1 MNNVLRI
8 KNGVMWSAIDKIA
21 YSAGQLCL
29 NLIIARLI
37 LPEEYAL
44 VAMITIFIAIGQ
56 TFIDSGFG
64 QAIIQK
70 QDRSELDLSTV
81 FYFNIVVAIII
92 YCIIFVLSP
101 LIADFYDNNIF
112 IPLTRIVALNLI
124 ISSLSIVQRSILTIK
139 VDFRTQAY
147 ISIISL
153 IISGMISI
161 WMAYSGYGVWAMV
174 AQILIVHG
182 ISCLLLWIIVGWR
195 PILKFSMKSFNILF
209 SYGSKLLASRLLN
222 TICQNIY
229 TLAIG
234 KVYAPVQVAFFNNAN
249 QLSMYSACYLNEIIG
264 RTLFPI
270 MCEMQTDKDKLLS
283 FFYKTVRLSS
293 YIIFPI
299 MMGMI
304 VLAKPFIL
312 TILSDKWIGMMK
324 YMQIIA
330 FAYMWYPLMGS
341 NQLFTIIGRTDLYLK
356 CEVIRKIVFAFTISS
371 TLFLNVDFICLG
383 IVVYNITEILI
394 AVQMLKQI
402 INISLKKLFINI
414 LPSLLFSMCM
424 TMVIV
429 VSTFSLP
436 SEFLKLTVGV
446 MIGIVSYYLLGVIFR
461 SSSLSDIK
469 KILKSKQIKE

>member
-8 KNGVMWSAIDKIA
+8 KNGIIWSAIDKIV

-64 QAIIQK
+64 QAIIHK

-81 FYFNIVVAIII
+81 FYFNIAVAILI
-92 YCIIFVLSP
+92 YCIIFICSP
-101 LIADFYDNNIF
+101 LIADFYNNKIF
-112 IPLTRIVALNLI
+112 IPLTRIVALNLV
-124 ISSLSIVQRSILTIK
+124 ISSLSIVQRAILTIK
-139 VDFRTQAY
+139 VDFRTQAF
-147 ISIISL
+147 ISIISI
-153 IISGMISI
+153 IISGIISI
-161 WMAYSGYGVWAMV
+161 WMAYKGYGVWAMV

-182 ISCLLLWIIVGWR
+182 VACMLLWIIVGWR
-195 PILKFSMKSFNILF
+195 PILKFSVASFNILF

-234 KVYAPVQVAFFNNAN
+234 KVYAPVEVAYFNNAN
-249 QLSMYSACYLNEIIG
+249 QLSIYSSSYINDIIG

-270 MCEMQTDKDKLLS
+270 MCEMQTDKEKLLS
-283 FFYKTVRLSS
+283 FFYKNVRLSS

-299 MMGMI
+299 MIGMI

-312 TILSDKWIGMMK
+312 TILNNQWIGMMK

-330 FAYMWYPLMGS
+330 FAYMWYPLMGC

-356 CEVIRKIVFAFTISS
+356 CEIIRKIVFVFTIIS
-371 TLFLNVDFICLG
+371 TLFINVEVICMG
-383 IVVYNITEILI
+383 IVIYNFVEIII
-394 AVQMLKQI
+394 AVQMLKPI
-402 INISLKKLFINI
+402 INISYKELFRNI
-414 LPSLLFSMCM
+414 LPSLSFSMGM
-424 TMVIV
+424 SMFVW
-429 VSTFSLP
+429 SFTFFIS
-436 SEFLKLTVGV
+436 SEFLKLVVGII
-446 MIGIVSYYLLGVIFR
+446 IGIVSYYFLSTLFR
-461 SSSLSDIK
+461 SNSLSDIK
-469 KILKSKQIKE
+469 RILKTKQIKE